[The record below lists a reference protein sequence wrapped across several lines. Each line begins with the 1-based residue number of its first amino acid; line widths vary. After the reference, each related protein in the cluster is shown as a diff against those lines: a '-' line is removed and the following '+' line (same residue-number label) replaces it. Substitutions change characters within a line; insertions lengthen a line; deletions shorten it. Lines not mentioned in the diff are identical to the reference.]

1 MNFPKLDKLNSNNL
15 KDNISVSVIS
25 GKKAKMNVEDLKH
38 KPNNTVK
45 YLSNSEQI
53 DSDMNN
59 KNNINIFNPEINK
72 QFDNINE
79 KKAQ

>member
-1 MNFPKLDKLNSNNL
+1 
-15 KDNISVSVIS
+15 
-25 GKKAKMNVEDLKH
+25 MNVEDLKH